1 MTTEEDRREIGYKIF
16 VDTFERIR
24 HEIAEEHWAS
34 TMLTLSASLL
44 SAVLDAMGAPP
55 EQAITIPQRAI
66 DGVVDA
72 GLRARDAAEIELA
85 REKMV
90 AH

>member
-1 MTTEEDRREIGYKIF
+1 MTSKEDSREIGYKIF

-66 DGVVDA
+66 DQVLAA
-72 GLRARDAAEIELA
+72 GASARDAAEIEIE
-85 REKMV
+85 REKV
-90 AH
+90 RAH